1 MRVLL
6 VEDDDVLRDVLFRS
20 LTAAGHR
27 VDVAGDVQDAHHL
40 WGIQSYDAVL
50 LDLNL
55 PTNAQRTALP
65 ASGLEVLR
73 AARARGDHTPV
84 IVLTARNRT
93 EERIAGLNAG
103 ADDYLGKPFD
113 LAEVEARLRAVVRRG
128 IGVQD
133 VVQVGALSLD
143 RQMRRLTMAG
153 QDLGLPSREFEVL
166 WELMSPPGRAVPKRD
181 LAEKLSGFD
190 EWLGDNALEVF
201 ISRLR
206 KRLQGSGAGIRT
218 LRGIGYVIEAQP
230 HEEKGP

>member
-1 MRVLL
+1 MRILL
-6 VEDDDVLRDVLFRS
+6 IEDDEVLSSVISKS
-20 LTAAGHR
+20 LAQAGNKI
-27 VDVAGDVQDAHHL
+27 DVALSAQAASQLWTVQTYDV
-40 WGIQSYDAVL
+40 VL

-55 PTNAQRTALP
+55 PSDNRPSSTHFH
-65 ASGLEVLR
+65 GLDLLR

-166 WELMSPPGRAVPKRD
+166 WELMSPPGRAVPKRE

-230 HEEKGP
+230 HEEKRP

>member
-1 MRVLL
+1 MRILL
-6 VEDDDVLRDVLFRS
+6 IEDDEVLSSVISQS
-20 LTAAGHR
+20 LAQAGNKI
-27 VDVAGDVQDAHHL
+27 DVALDAKAATQL
-40 WGIQSYDAVL
+40 WTLQAYDAVL

-55 PTNAQRTALP
+55 PADGRPHA
-65 ASGLEVLR
+65 AHFHGLDLLR

-133 VVQVGALSLD
+133 TVQVGSLSLD
-143 RQMRRLTMAG
+143 RQLRRLSMRG
-153 QDLGLPSREFEVL
+153 EPLDLPSREFEVL
-166 WELMSPPGRAVPKRD
+166 WELMSPPGRAVPKRE

-218 LRGIGYVIEAQP
+218 LRGIGYVIEPQVGEDAP
-230 HEEKGP
+230 

>member
-1 MRVLL
+1 MRILL
-6 VEDDDVLRDVLFRS
+6 IEDDEVLSSVISKS
-20 LTAAGHR
+20 LAQAGNKI
-27 VDVAGDVQDAHHL
+27 DVALDAQAASQLWTVQTYDV
-40 WGIQSYDAVL
+40 VL

-55 PTNAQRTALP
+55 PGDNRRHAKP
-65 ASGLEVLR
+65 FHGLDLLR

-133 VVQVGALSLD
+133 LVQVGSLMLD
-143 RQMRRLTMAG
+143 RQLRRLSMG
-153 QDLGLPSREFEVL
+153 GEPLDLPSREFEVL
-166 WELMSPPGRAVPKRD
+166 WELMSPPGRAVPKRE

-218 LRGIGYVIEAQP
+218 LRGIGYVIEAQ
-230 HEEKGP
+230 EEKVP

>member
-1 MRVLL
+1 MRILL
-6 VEDDDVLRDVLFRS
+6 IEDDEVLSSVISKS
-20 LTAAGHR
+20 LAQAGNKI
-27 VDVAGDVQDAHHL
+27 DVALDAQAASQLWTVQTYDV
-40 WGIQSYDAVL
+40 VL

-55 PTNAQRTALP
+55 PCDNRRNAKP
-65 ASGLEVLR
+65 FHGLDLLR
-73 AARARGDHTPV
+73 AARSRGDHTPV

-133 VVQVGALSLD
+133 LVQVGRLSLD
-143 RQMRRLTMAG
+143 RQLRRLSMG
-153 QDLGLPSREFEVL
+153 GEPLDLPSREFEVL
-166 WELMSPPGRAVPKRD
+166 WELMSPPGRAVPKRE

-206 KRLQGSGAGIRT
+206 KRLQGSGAAIRT

-230 HEEKGP
+230 SQEGA

>member
-6 VEDDDVLRDVLFRS
+6 VEDDDVLRDVLCRS

-27 VDVAGDVQDAHHL
+27 VDVAGDVQSAQHL
-40 WGIQSYDAVL
+40 WGVQTYDAVL

-55 PTNAQRTALP
+55 PATAQRAALP
-65 ASGLEVLR
+65 ASGLDVLR
-73 AARARGDHTPV
+73 TARARGDLTPV

-133 VVQVGALSLD
+133 LVQVGSLTLD
-143 RQMRRLTMAG
+143 RQLRRLS
-153 QDLGLPSREFEVL
+153 LGAEPLDLPSREFEVL
-166 WELMSPPGRAVPKRD
+166 WELMSPPGRAVPKRE

-218 LRGIGYVIEAQP
+218 LRGIGYVIEAQSNAEGVP
-230 HEEKGP
+230 

>member
-1 MRVLL
+1 MRILL
-6 VEDDDVLRDVLFRS
+6 IEDDEVLSSVIAKS
-20 LTAAGHR
+20 LTQAGNKI
-27 VDVAGDVQDAHHL
+27 DVALEASAAAQM
-40 WGIQSYDAVL
+40 WKMQSYDAVL

-55 PTNAQRTALP
+55 PAGPQKSAAP
-65 ASGLEVLR
+65 AHGLDLLR
-73 AARARGDHTPV
+73 AARNRGDQTPV

-133 VVQVGALSLD
+133 VVQVGSLALD
-143 RQMRRLTMAG
+143 RQLRRLSLAG
-153 QDLGLPSREFEVL
+153 QDLELPSREFEVL
-166 WELMSPPGRAVPKRD
+166 WELMSPPGRAVPKRE
-181 LAEKLSGFD
+181 LAEKLSGLD

-206 KRLQGSGAGIRT
+206 KRLQGSGAAIRT
-218 LRGIGYVIEAQP
+218 LRGIGYVIEAQAVQEAP
-230 HEEKGP
+230 